1 MAKRSLVVILFLIG
15 SGLTGEV
22 LGRTGVK
29 PLAQGVILWTIV
41 SAASAVALIIDDV
54 NQQENE

>member
-1 MAKRSLVVILFLIG
+1 MVILFLIG